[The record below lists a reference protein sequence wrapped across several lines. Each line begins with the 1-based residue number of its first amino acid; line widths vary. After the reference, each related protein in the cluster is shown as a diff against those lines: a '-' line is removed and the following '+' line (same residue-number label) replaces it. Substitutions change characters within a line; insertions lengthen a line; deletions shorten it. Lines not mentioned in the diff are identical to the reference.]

1 MSEIADTPQDV
12 APPSKKKL
20 LIPVVLAVLALGGGF
35 ASTYL
40 GLWSPA
46 ALLGSGAEAKKVD
59 AKAAEPAISFVEVP
73 RIVTTL
79 AGERPRQLLLAVQ
92 LETTPE
98 KQAEVTHLL
107 PRVQD
112 SFNEFLS
119 GIDPL
124 AFQRRGILEIIR
136 TELVTRTRYVM
147 GDEMVNDVLITEF
160 ALQ

>member
-12 APPSKKKL
+12 APPSKKKV
-20 LIPVVLAVLALGGGF
+20 LIPAAIALLALGGGF

-40 GLWSPA
+40 DLWSPA
-46 ALLGSGAEAKKVD
+46 ALLQGSEDKKKD
-59 AKAAEPAISFVEVP
+59 AEPAVPAVAFVEVP

-79 AGERPRQLLLAVQ
+79 AGERPRQLLLTAQ

-98 KQAEVTHLL
+98 KQAEVAHLL

-112 SFNEFLS
+112 AYNDFLA

-147 GDEMVNDVLITEF
+147 GDDMVDDVLITEF